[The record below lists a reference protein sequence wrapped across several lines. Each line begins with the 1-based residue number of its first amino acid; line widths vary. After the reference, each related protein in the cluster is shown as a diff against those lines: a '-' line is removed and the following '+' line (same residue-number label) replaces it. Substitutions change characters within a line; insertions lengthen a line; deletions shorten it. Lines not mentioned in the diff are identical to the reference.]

1 MIIADINN
9 MWNRKLKKY
18 KWNKKLVH
26 WKNKKMK
33 NHFPDWLITK
43 ERLKLLKSKNKHG
56 TLLLIL

>member
-18 KWNKKLVH
+18 KWNKKLVN
-26 WKNKKMK
+26 WKNKKMT
-33 NHFPDWLITK
+33 NHFIDWLITK